1 VREKNTAAYQQLLEE
16 ARLDREQTWMVG
28 NSPKSDIH
36 PALEAGLRAVFVPHE
51 RTWSLEIVDL
61 PEPSDRFHMV
71 ERFSDLSGIF

>member
-1 VREKNTAAYQQLLEE
+1 
-16 ARLDREQTWMVG
+16 MVG

-71 ERFSDLSGIF
+71 ERFTDLSRMF